1 MNGRSQYAQVPAHK
15 ARQLLHGCVTNGIRL
30 FDAWGR
36 RAGQAFFETIVTSG
50 VEYVGSRKAGVRWGD
65 KGHG

>member
-1 MNGRSQYAQVPAHK
+1 MNGRSHYEKAPPDK
-15 ARQLLHGCVTNGIRL
+15 ARQPLHGCVTNGIRL

-36 RAGQAFFETIVTSG
+36 RAGRARFEMLVTSG
-50 VEYVGSRKAGVRWGD
+50 VQYVGSRKAGVRWGD